1 MKQRKKSRSD
11 NAESRHAWAY
21 YDLAQKLEYKMAK
34 VGRQVHIRPPHYS
47 SKTSSVN
54 GVIGKRNG
62 NWFECTSGAKLNS
75 DFNAARNLAI
85 WDYRNCPVDFQKLV
99 SVIDTDNPL
108 DGVFGNPLN
117 SMNII
122 NGRAKQLC
130 LFDSTNYETRRE
142 NPTFLAV
149 AET

>member
-11 NAESRHAWAY
+11 NAQSRHAWAY
-21 YDLAQKLEYKMAK
+21 YDLGQKLEYKMAK
-34 VGRQVHIRPPHYS
+34 LGRQVHVRPPHYS

-62 NWFECTSGAKLNS
+62 HWFECTSGTILNS

-85 WDYRNCPVDFQKLV
+85 WDYRSCPVDFEKAV
-99 SVIDTDNPL
+99 SAIDTDNLL
-108 DGVFGNPLN
+108 DGVIGNPLN
-117 SMNII
+117 SMNIK

-130 LFDSTNYETRRE
+130 LFDSTIFETRRE
-142 NPTFLAV
+142 NPTSLAL
-149 AET
+149 A